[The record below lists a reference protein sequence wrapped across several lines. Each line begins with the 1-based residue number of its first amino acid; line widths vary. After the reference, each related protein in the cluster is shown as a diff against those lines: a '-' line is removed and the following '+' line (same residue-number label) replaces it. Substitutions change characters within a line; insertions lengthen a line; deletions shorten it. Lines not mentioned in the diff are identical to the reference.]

1 MVRLH
6 DPLLS
11 LRRYD
16 GAREDAMLRCLISI
30 VVGSLILATI
40 VLRPPVT
47 TAAQRATPVP
57 ASGLDGVVAIA
68 SGGCHG
74 LALRADGTVWG
85 WDCDSDWELGAAPPG
100 GGMITATP
108 IQATGLDRVQGIAT
122 GSDHGL
128 AVRSD
133 GTVWAWGKND
143 HGQVG
148 VPQGENC
155 PHHPRPCVQVP
166 VAVPGLR
173 GVKMVAASGDSSFAL
188 DADGS
193 VWAWGANESGQ
204 LGTGTTTDLPSPT
217 RVDALTDITSLSVT
231 GTSGVAVQADGT
243 VWDWG
248 GSAERASPRRV
259 ADLDR
264 VIAVAAGDLLPNVA
278 LQADGS
284 VWTWGDPQSPAPQ
297 AMEGIGPMT
306 AIAVGAQL
314 AGAVAADGAVWVW
327 AFTFSGSTPEPPNQV
342 DDLNDVVALA
352 MGGESNL
359 ALKADGTVWEWNQY
373 GHPMQVPAPDA

>member
-1 MVRLH
+1 
-6 DPLLS
+6 
-11 LRRYD
+11 
-16 GAREDAMLRCLISI
+16 MLRCVISI
-30 VVGSLILATI
+30 VVGSLILGATI
-40 VLRPPVT
+40 LQPPAT
-47 TAAQRATPVP
+47 TAAQSSTPVP

-100 GGMITATP
+100 GGIITDTP

-155 PHHPRPCVQVP
+155 PHHPRPCVQIPVP
-166 VAVPGLR
+166 VPGLS
-173 GVKMVAASGDSSFAL
+173 GVKSVAAAGDSSFAL
-188 DADGS
+188 GADGT
-193 VWAWGANESGQ
+193 VWAWGANGSGQ
-204 LGTGTTTDLPSPT
+204 LGTGTTADLPSPT
-217 RVDALTDITSLSVT
+217 QVDALTDITSLSVT
-231 GTSGVAVQADGT
+231 GTSGVALQADGT

-248 GSAERASPRRV
+248 GTAERASPTRV
-259 ADLDR
+259 ADLNG
-264 VIAVAAGDLLPNVA
+264 VIAVGAGDLLPNVA

-284 VWTWGDPQSPAPQ
+284 VWSWGDPRSPSPQ

-306 AIAVGAQL
+306 AIAVGALQG
-314 AGAVAADGAVWVW
+314 GAIAADGSVWVW
-327 AFTFSGSTPEPPNQV
+327 AVSFSGSTPEPPV
-342 DDLNDVVALA
+342 PVEGLRDIVALA
-352 MGGESNL
+352 MGGESTL
-359 ALKADGTVWEWNQY
+359 ALKANGTVWVWNQY
-373 GHPMQVPAPDA
+373 SQPTQVPAPDA